1 MAPEAPDWTGVCR
14 RATKRI
20 EDLLAASPTTVERAR
35 EIGRGEGGDM
45 TVAIDAAAEDAV
57 FAELEALAGQGH
69 RFRVLSEERGEVDFG
84 GGDQLVVVDP
94 IDGSLNAKR
103 GLPHHALSIA
113 VAEGRTAADIV
124 FGFVHDFGPGE
135 EWIGVRGQG
144 ATLDGERLD
153 TGVPERRDR
162 DGRLEILAIESADPR
177 WVAQTIDEL
186 HDAAHRLRAI
196 GAIAISLCQVAATRV
211 DGMVS
216 LKRARAF
223 DVAAAL
229 LVVQE
234 AGGLVT
240 FPGAEG
246 LEDVPLDLEPRF
258 PVVAARTPETLAR
271 LARIPLGPTA

>member
-1 MAPEAPDWTGVCR
+1 MAPDAPDWTAACR
-14 RATKRI
+14 RAGKRI
-20 EDLLAASPTTVERAR
+20 ETLLADSPTTAERAR
-35 EIGRGEGGDM
+35 EVGRGEGGDM

-57 FAELEALAGQGH
+57 FAELEALAAEGH
-69 RFRVLSEERGEVDFG
+69 RFTVLSEERGEVDFG
-84 GGDQLVVVDP
+84 GGEHLVVVDP

-135 EWIGVRGQG
+135 EWTAVRGEG
-144 ATLDGERLD
+144 ARLDGVPLD
-153 TGVPERRDR
+153 PGVPERRDR

-177 WVAQTIDEL
+177 WVAESIEDL
-186 HDAAHRLRAI
+186 HEAAHRLRAI

-211 DGMVS
+211 DGMCS

-229 LVVQE
+229 LVVRE
-234 AGGLVT
+234 AGGVVG
-240 FPGAEG
+240 FPGADG
-246 LEDVPLDLEPRF
+246 LGGVPLDLEPRF
-258 PVVAARTPETLAR
+258 PVVAARTPETLA
-271 LARIPLGPTA
+271 LLERIPKPPGS